1 MRPTLLALGLLG
13 ALAACSPIS
22 ADNAGSPES
31 ATDPAVPI
39 QPQGAVIMYGD
50 SLLEEASPYVR
61 SSDQIRAFGG
71 TALCDW
77 VDAMAAASVTEQ
89 PSVMVVEFVGNNV
102 TPCMS
107 GYETPAEVRA
117 KYEADAAELQRR
129 VETPILW
136 VGPPRFREGGPPTAG
151 MFDAEPLFVDA
162 GAALLADGD
171 YTDTLPC
178 LTGEGSGRGCD
189 RGQIAVRS
197 PDGAHF
203 CPDQRRAPCDVY
215 SSGGRRFA
223 EAIDDAVR
231 GLR

>member
-1 MRPTLLALGLLG
+1 MTRALAVLGLL
-13 ALAACSPIS
+13 ALAACAPLD
-22 ADNAGSPES
+22 AES
-31 ATDPAVPI
+31 SKPASRPASNPAPPI
-39 QPQGAVIMYGD
+39 QPQGPVLMYGD

-61 SSDQIRAFGG
+61 SSDEIRAFGG

-77 VDAMAAASVTEQ
+77 IDGMAAASVTEQ

-117 KYEADAAELQRR
+117 KYEADVAELKRR

-151 MFDAEPLFVDA
+151 MFDGEPLFVDA
-162 GAALLADGD
+162 GAALLAEGD

-178 LTGEGSGRGCD
+178 LPSEGSGRGCD
-189 RGQIAVRS
+189 SGQIAVRA

-203 CPDQRRAPCDVY
+203 CPDQRRTPCEVY

-223 EAIDDAVR
+223 EAIDDAV
-231 GLR
+231 GDLR

>member
-1 MRPTLLALGLLG
+1 MKRALAVFGLLV
-13 ALAACSPIS
+13 LAACAPID
-22 ADNAGSPES
+22 AES
-31 ATDPAVPI
+31 SKQASRPASNPAAAI
-39 QPQGAVIMYGD
+39 QPHGQVLMYGD

-77 VDAMAAASVTEQ
+77 VDSMAAASVTEQ

-107 GYETPAEVRA
+107 GYETPAEIRA
-117 KYEADAAELQRR
+117 KYEADAAELKRQ

-136 VGPPRFREGGPPTAG
+136 VGPPLFRDGPPPTAG
-151 MFDAEPLFVDA
+151 IFDGEPLFVDA
-162 GAALLADGD
+162 GAALLEDGD
-171 YTDTLPC
+171 YTDALPC
-178 LTGEGSGRGCD
+178 LPGEGSGRGCD
-189 RGQIAVRS
+189 GGQIAVRS

-203 CPDQRRAPCDVY
+203 CPDQRRAPCGVY